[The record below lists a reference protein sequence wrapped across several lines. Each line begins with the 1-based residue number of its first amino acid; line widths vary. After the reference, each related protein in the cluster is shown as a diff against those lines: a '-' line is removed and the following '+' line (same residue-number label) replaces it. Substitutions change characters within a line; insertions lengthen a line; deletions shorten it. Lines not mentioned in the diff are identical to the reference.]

1 MESDAGGAKEEENKR
16 SFIKIALIV
25 GVVFL
30 VAAGWLIS
38 LPNLKRPSDNIVVRD
53 VDLSRIPDGTYT
65 GTYTGGE
72 WSNTVSVTV
81 KDHKITSIKAVKQMP
96 FAKTGSNGELFK
108 RVISKQ
114 TPNVD
119 TITGATITS
128 KAYLKSIENALS
140 QAR

>member
-1 MESDAGGAKEEENKR
+1 
-16 SFIKIALIV
+16 
-25 GVVFL
+25 
-30 VAAGWLIS
+30 
-38 LPNLKRPSDNIVVRD
+38 
-53 VDLSRIPDGTYT
+53 
-65 GTYTGGE
+65 
-72 WSNTVSVTV
+72 VSVTV